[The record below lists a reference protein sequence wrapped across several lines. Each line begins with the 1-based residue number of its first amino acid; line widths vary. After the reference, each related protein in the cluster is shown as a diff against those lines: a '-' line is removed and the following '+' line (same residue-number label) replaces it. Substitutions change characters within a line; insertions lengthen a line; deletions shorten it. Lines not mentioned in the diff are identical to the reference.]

1 MNIISLFSGAGGLDL
16 GFKKAGFKT
25 VDIQFNTVDIQNN
38 GVKLK
43 AVTWGIISPIL
54 KAECYVNN
62 GITIIRG
69 RVICVS

>member
-1 MNIISLFSGAGGLDL
+1 MNIVSLFAGAGGLDL
-16 GFKKAGFKT
+16 GFKKAGFNT

-43 AVTWGIISPIL
+43 EGIISPML
-54 KAECYVNN
+54 KAECYVLNN